1 MLTKEQIDYLF
12 EFCQTKGVA
21 YYDVQVELV
30 DHLANAIEKE
40 LAEHSDWPFQK
51 ALDVVFVSFGHVNF
65 KPLVRERLKAFQAYS
80 WRLWGALFKEQLR
93 WPAMWA
99 VFGLFLF
106 AYRMLSMRYQ
116 DLSFNICIGSAI
128 VILFVIFADN
138 YRLKRLEKRK
148 GKSLLVT
155 NLTGL
160 PSLVAYLNIAV
171 IYVNLRIPGH
181 VTGLNILLA
190 GTVNFAYFF
199 VCVAY
204 YRTVKQLEKQV
215 KRDYPEIFKLTRP
228 C

>member
-12 EFCQTKGVA
+12 EFCQAQGVK

-30 DHLANAIEKE
+30 DHLANGIEKE
-40 LAEHSDWPFQK
+40 LAEHSDWSFQK
-51 ALDVVFVSFGHVNF
+51 ALDVVFVSFGYVNF
-65 KPLVRERLKAFQAYS
+65 KPLVRERQKTIQAYS
-80 WRLWGALFKEQLR
+80 RRLWWTLFKEQLR
-93 WPAMWA
+93 RPAIWA

-106 AYRMLSMRYQ
+106 GYRLLSVRHQ
-116 DLSFNICIGSAI
+116 DLSFTICIGSAI
-128 VILFVIFADN
+128 LILVVIFDGN

-148 GKSLLVT
+148 GKDLLVT

-160 PSLVAYLNIAV
+160 PSFMANLNIAI

-190 GTVNFAYFF
+190 GTVNFAYFL

-204 YRTVKQLEKQV
+204 YRTVKQQAKQV
-215 KRDYPEIFKLTRP
+215 KRDYPDIFKLT
-228 C
+228 